1 MKIGSIQDYK
11 FSVVDLETTGFSP
24 AKHEIV
30 EICVVQLYRGQV
42 INVFETFVKPQKP
55 VSFPL
60 TRLHGIDNDMLMLAP
75 EKEEVVPKVIDLLS
89 NTVLVEHS
97 KNGFDSRFLESF
109 LKCKPWSY
117 SMNTLELAKTCYPRL
132 AKYDLPSLCRSL
144 SIELTAK
151 HTARGD
157 AEATA
162 QLFKMLIPKIQ
173 SIGFTPTLTS
183 TSE

>member
-1 MKIGSIQDYK
+1 MKISSIEDYK

-30 EICVVQLYRGQV
+30 EICVVQLYKGQV
-42 INVFETFVKPQKP
+42 INVFETFVKPQNP
-55 VSFPL
+55 VKLSL
-60 TRLHGIDNDMLMLAP
+60 TKLHRIDNDMLMVAP
-75 EKEEVVPKVIDLLS
+75 EKEDVIPKVIDLLS
-89 NTVLVEHS
+89 NTILVEHS
-97 KNGFDSRFLESF
+97 TNDFDSRFLESF

-117 SMNTLELAKTCYPRL
+117 AVNTLKLAKTCYPRL
-132 AKYDLPSLCRSL
+132 AKYNLPSLCRSL
-144 SIELTAK
+144 SIELTSQ

-162 QLFKMLIPKIQ
+162 ELFKMLIPKIQ

-183 TSE
+183 MSE